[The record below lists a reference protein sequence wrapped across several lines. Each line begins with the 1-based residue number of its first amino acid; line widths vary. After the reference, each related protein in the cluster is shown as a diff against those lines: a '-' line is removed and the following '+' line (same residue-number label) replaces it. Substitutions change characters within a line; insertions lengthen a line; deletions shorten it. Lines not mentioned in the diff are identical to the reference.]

1 MSIWFFFKNS
11 FHLYIEIS
19 YLLTHVDHIFLQFCE
34 HLLLNSLK
42 IFIIA
47 VLNIA
52 DKPNIQVSWVQ
63 FLLVFYSYVQ
73 IIFFFGFFMTLDFL
87 FNIGIMSNILQSLYI
102 LLPYSEHCEFL
113 FQQKVHSLTDH
124 IDIIAETQPPNSTH
138 FGSCLGFILGFVYRA
153 GGRRRQWHLTPV
165 LLPGKSHGQRSLVGC
180 SPWGC

>member
-52 DKPNIQVSWVQ
+52 DKPNI
-63 FLLVFYSYVQ
+63 
-73 IIFFFGFFMTLDFL
+73 
-87 FNIGIMSNILQSLYI
+87 
-102 LLPYSEHCEFL
+102 
-113 FQQKVHSLTDH
+113 
-124 IDIIAETQPPNSTH
+124 
-138 FGSCLGFILGFVYRA
+138 
-153 GGRRRQWHLTPV
+153 
-165 LLPGKSHGQRSLVGC
+165 
-180 SPWGC
+180 